1 MSADGPRLRVA
12 ALVTRDGHVLLVR
25 HVKNGETRWL
35 LPGGGVDRGETLA
48 DALRRELREE
58 TGLEV
63 APGPLVSFEEAVSP
77 DGARHVV
84 QLVFRA
90 HIVLGEPRATGDDA
104 RVAEAVFV
112 PVAELPKLC
121 LHLCDAGRLA
131 DLLGKTET
139 PGIPGAGNLWKP

>member
-1 MSADGPRLRVA
+1 MCQPLG
-12 ALVTRDGHVLLVR
+12 
-25 HVKNGETRWL
+25 
-35 LPGGGVDRGETLA
+35 
-48 DALRRELREE
+48 EE

-90 HIVLGEPRATGDDA
+90 EILSGAPRATGDDA

-112 PVAELPKLC
+112 PVAELPNLR
-121 LHLCDAGRLA
+121 LHLCAAGRLA
-131 DLLGKTET
+131 ELAREKES

>member
-12 ALVTRDGHVLLVR
+12 ALVTRNDHVLLVR

-58 TGLEV
+58 AGLEI

-90 HIVLGEPRATGDDA
+90 HIVSGEPRATGEDA

-112 PVAELPKLC
+112 PVAELPALC
-121 LHLCDAGRLA
+121 LHLCDAARLA
-131 DLLGKTET
+131 DLAREQES

>member
-1 MSADGPRLRVA
+1 MSADSPRLRVA
-12 ALVTRDGHVLLVR
+12 ALVTRDGHVLMVR

-58 TGLEV
+58 TGLQV

-90 HIVLGEPRATGDDA
+90 EILSGEARATGDDA

-112 PVAELPKLC
+112 PVAELPALC
-121 LHLCDAGRLA
+121 LHLCGAERLA
-131 DLLGKTET
+131 NLTREQES

>member
-12 ALVTRDGHVLLVR
+12 ALVIRDERVLLVR
-25 HVKNGETRWL
+25 HVKDGETRWL

-58 TGLEV
+58 TGLQV

-90 HIVLGEPRATGDDA
+90 EILSGEARATGDDA

-112 PVAELPKLC
+112 PVAELPALC
-121 LHLCDAGRLA
+121 LHLCGAERLA
-131 DLLGKTET
+131 NLTREQES

>member
-12 ALVTRDGHVLLVR
+12 ALVIRDDRVLLVR
-25 HVKNGETRWL
+25 HVKYGETRWL

-58 TGLEV
+58 TGLQV

-90 HIVLGEPRATGDDA
+90 EILSGEARATGDDA

-112 PVAELPKLC
+112 PVAELPALC
-121 LHLCDAGRLA
+121 LHLCGAERLA
-131 DLLGKTET
+131 NLTREQES

>member
-12 ALVTRDGHVLLVR
+12 ALVIRDDRVLLVR
-25 HVKNGETRWL
+25 HVKDGETRWL

-48 DALRRELREE
+48 DALHRELREE
-58 TGLEV
+58 TGLQV

-90 HIVLGEPRATGDDA
+90 EILSGAPRATGDDA

-112 PVAELPKLC
+112 PVAELPNLR
-121 LHLCDAGRLA
+121 LHLCAAGRLA
-131 DLLGKTET
+131 ELAREKES